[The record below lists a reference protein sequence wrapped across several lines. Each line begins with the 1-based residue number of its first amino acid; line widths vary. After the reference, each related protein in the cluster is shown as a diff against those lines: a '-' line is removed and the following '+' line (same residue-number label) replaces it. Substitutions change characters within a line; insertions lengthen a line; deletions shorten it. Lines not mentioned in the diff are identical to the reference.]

1 MTDIRSLLSEKNS
14 DTRLENGP
22 LSGDDTLDEDT
33 EEEEERLVHG
43 GQVHTNVKGEQEHK
57 LHEEAGVDEDVGDAR
72 AEPDQDTRGGRLLS
86 GVDNSLRHDTIR
98 DLRLEAVRGH
108 RILL

>member
-1 MTDIRSLLSEKNS
+1 MLSEKNS

-22 LSGDDTLDEDT
+22 LSGDDTFDEDT

-43 GQVHTNVKGEQEHK
+43 GQVHASVQRNEEHE

-72 AEPDQDTRGGRLLS
+72 ADSDQDTRGGRLLG
-86 GVDNSLRHDTIR
+86 GVDNS
-98 DLRLEAVRGH
+98 
-108 RILL
+108 